1 MAETTDIARWI
12 RGLADR
18 DAGQRAASAQ
28 QLYRAGADLCN
39 APLRRFSADPEFHG
53 LVCMH
58 PDGSAHAGSEA
69 ADIVVGIAVPP
80 EEFERIRAAN
90 DSPQL
95 ADVPPDQDAR
105 EFELHFED
113 HTALDI
119 LTARDPGGPGAIAR
133 YLQKFARGIQQVEI
147 YVRDVDRATE
157 LLRARFGV
165 EPVYPAT
172 RPGAAGTRVNF
183 FLVPAT
189 PSQKILI
196 ELVEMPARGSSQER
210 L

>member
-1 MAETTDIARWI
+1 MAEISDIARWI

-18 DAGQRAASAQ
+18 DAGQRAASAR

-53 LVCMH
+53 LVCTH
-58 PDGSAHAGSEA
+58 SGGSAHAENEA
-69 ADIVVGIAVPP
+69 AVIVVGLAVPQ
-80 EEFERIRAAN
+80 EDFERIRAAN
-90 DSPQL
+90 GSPQL

-113 HTALDI
+113 YAALDI
-119 LTARDPGGPGAIAR
+119 LTARDPGGPGAMAR
-133 YLQKFARGIQQVEI
+133 YLQKFGRGIQQVEI

-157 LLRARFGV
+157 ILRARFGI

-172 RPGAAGTRVNF
+172 RPGAGGTRVNF
-183 FLVPAT
+183 FLVPVT

-196 ELVEMPARGSSQER
+196 ELVEMPMRSK
-210 L
+210 

>member
-1 MAETTDIARWI
+1 MAETSDIVRWI

-18 DAGQRAASAQ
+18 NAGQRTASAQ
-28 QLYRAGADLCN
+28 QLYRAGADLCD
-39 APLRRFSADPEFHG
+39 APLLRFSADPEFRG
-53 LVCMH
+53 LVCTH
-58 PDGSAHAGSEA
+58 PGGSAHTDSEA
-69 ADIVVGIAVPP
+69 AVIVVGIAVPP
-80 EEFERIRAAN
+80 EDFERIRAAN
-90 DSPQL
+90 GSPQL

-119 LTARDPGGPGAIAR
+119 LTARDPGGAGAIAR

-147 YVRDVDRATE
+147 CVRDVDRATE
-157 LLRARFGV
+157 ILRDRFGI

-172 RPGAAGTRVNF
+172 RPGAGGTRVNF
-183 FLVPAT
+183 FLVST
-189 PSQKILI
+189 SPSQKVLI
-196 ELVEMPARGSSQER
+196 ELVEVPVRSKSQGR